1 MPTMR
6 EMLLAERLVGE
17 ARSRRATGMAPRE
30 RVVLTIS
37 AMAFLAVAVACAV
50 VLPNERDA
58 DLLLAVGL
66 VIGYVLIERVR
77 FEFGG
82 GYGTA
87 EQLILVP
94 ILLLAPLPWAPLMI
108 ALANAVSM
116 LPEILEGRWHRQR
129 VTGRIADLWYCVPP
143 VLVIAALAPG
153 ELRLDDWWVYTL
165 ALGAQ
170 LGGDLAWTLLRARLL
185 DNVPFHELAT
195 GWFGSARVDL
205 ILAPVAFTVSLVAL
219 ESPVVL
225 LAIGPLA
232 WLLHSFATDRK
243 ERYTKTLELQR
254 AYRGTVMLLSD
265 VVEFEDDYTAQHSRS
280 VVELVNA
287 VADELGV
294 HADER
299 QELEFAAL
307 LHDVGKIAIPKEILN
322 KPAALTA
329 GEFEVMKTHTIE
341 GQFML
346 DRVGGLLGRVG
357 EIVRSCHERWDG
369 AGYPDGL
376 KGDEIPL
383 ASRIVFACDAYHAI
397 TSERAYRPARSKREG
412 IAELVDNA
420 GGQFDPRVVEALVT
434 VVETREF
441 TGDAVGDEVRA
452 VLASAPVHNP
462 VAPGPGL

>member
-1 MPTMR
+1 
-6 EMLLAERLVGE
+6 MLLAERLVGE
-17 ARSRRATGMAPRE
+17 ARSRRAKGMGPRE
-30 RVVLTIS
+30 RAVLTAS
-37 AMAFLAVAVACAV
+37 ALAFLTAAVLMAVLV
-50 VLPNERDA
+50 PNERDTG
-58 DLLLAVGL
+58 LTLAVAL

-94 ILLLAPLPWAPLMI
+94 IVLLAPLPYVPLMI
-108 ALANAVSM
+108 ALANALSM
-116 LPEILEGRWHRQR
+116 LPEIFEGRWHRQR
-129 VTGRIADLWYCVPP
+129 VTGRIADLWYCLPP
-143 VLVIAALAPG
+143 VLVLVALAPG
-153 ELRLDDWWVYTL
+153 ELRLEDWWVYAL
-165 ALGAQ
+165 AFLAQ
-170 LGGDLAWTLLRARLL
+170 LAGDFAWTVMRARLL
-185 DNVPFHELAT
+185 DDVPFRELAT
-195 GWFGSARVDL
+195 GWLGSARVDA
-205 ILAPVAFTVSLVAL
+205 ILSPIAFMVSLAAVETPL
-219 ESPVVL
+219 VL

-243 ERYTKTLELQR
+243 ERYSKTLELQR
-254 AYRGTVMLLSD
+254 AYRGTVMLLAD

-294 HADER
+294 PPDDR

-322 KPAALTA
+322 KPAALTD

-369 AGYPDGL
+369 GGYPDGL
-376 KGDEIPL
+376 KGEEIPL

-397 TSERAYRPARSKREG
+397 TSDRAYRPARSKTEG
-412 IAELVDNA
+412 IAELMNNA
-420 GGQFDPRVVEALVT
+420 GGQFDPRVVRALVIA
-434 VVETREF
+434 VEEREL
-441 TGDAVGDEVRA
+441 TMDAVGDEVRA
-452 VLASAPVHNP
+452 VLASAPVRKP
-462 VAPGPGL
+462 VVTPPRT